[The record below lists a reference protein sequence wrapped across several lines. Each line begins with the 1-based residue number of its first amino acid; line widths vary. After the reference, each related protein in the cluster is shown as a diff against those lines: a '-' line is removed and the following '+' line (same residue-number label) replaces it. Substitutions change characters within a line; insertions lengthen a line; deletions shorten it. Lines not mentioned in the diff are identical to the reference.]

1 MKHCMSWLKRALPAV
16 TFAAFCGASAITL
29 GGCALAALPMIAP
42 SAGVALGN
50 ALAEKPK
57 TQLVAMQV
65 TVDQPTDNQLKCP
78 ALETEKLKMAE
89 VIANAG
95 VIEVP
100 INPPGTDT
108 KSAITNTALDVGT
121 ETAKNVAVSSMGPL
135 GGIGAGVAGGMKQQ
149 SAQAQAQTEK
159 LNEMRLRIQANQA
172 VNDAQKRTEKL
183 AKLQK
188 QHKCT

>member
-1 MKHCMSWLKRALPAV
+1 MSRLKQALPAATLTLLYV
-16 TFAAFCGASAITL
+16 TGTVAL

-42 SAGVALGN
+42 GAGVAVAN
-50 ALAEKPK
+50 ALADKPK

-78 ALETEKLKMAE
+78 ALESEKLKMAE

-100 INPPGTDT
+100 INPNGTDT
-108 KSAITNTALDVGT
+108 KTAITNTALDVGT
-121 ETAKNVAVSSMGPL
+121 ETAKNVAVSSLGPL
-135 GGIGAGVAGGMKQQ
+135 AGIGAGVAGGMKQQ
-149 SAQAQAQTEK
+149 NAQSQAQTEK

-183 AKLQK
+183 TKLQK
-188 QHKCT
+188 QRKCT